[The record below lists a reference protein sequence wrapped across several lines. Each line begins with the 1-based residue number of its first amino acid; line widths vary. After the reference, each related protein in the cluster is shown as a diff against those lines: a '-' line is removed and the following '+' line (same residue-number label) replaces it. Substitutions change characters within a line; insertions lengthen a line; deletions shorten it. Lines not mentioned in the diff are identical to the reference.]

1 MTQTYRIEE
10 RFTNG
15 WELIDESAQHLSKE
29 QCDQLL
35 KQYLIQGYN
44 PNTLR
49 AVLENDS

>member
-1 MTQTYRIEE
+1 MNTLYRIEE

-15 WELIDESAQHLSKE
+15 WELIDESAQHLSRE

-35 KQYLIQGYN
+35 NEYMTRGYN

-49 AVLENDS
+49 VVREN